1 MKERYYIS
9 TNPRNPFQYVGNR
22 FIKNKK
28 KEVHGLCSI
37 LHVPILLR
45 FQLAFDLVALDG
57 LLVQPHPLPLQ
68 PALDLLRTRLVV
80 WSSANLGATWEEHAV
95 VWPKAAGYSS
105 LAVLPGGRLGVFYD
119 RNNHSMAVF
128 EAQSVSW
135 TEIAA

>member
-1 MKERYYIS
+1 MS
-9 TNPRNPFQYVGNR
+9 WGASG
-22 FIKNKK
+22 
-28 KEVHGLCSI
+28 EVRTL
-37 LHVPILLR
+37 PEPLR
-45 FQLAFDLVALDG
+45 GCEGSLVH
-57 LLVQPHPLPLQ
+57 HPATDKLYFSHPD
-68 PALDLLRTRLVV
+68 PALDLLRNRLVV